1 MTAQRHGPVMC
12 VDWFRVIAD
21 LTRRG
26 LSTRS
31 IGDEIAVPPATLLG
45 WKQGAQPRH
54 VDGERLIALW
64 LRMMDKP
71 RDELPMTSLLS
82 GLHPPGQP

>member
-1 MTAQRHGPVMC
+1 MR

-26 LSTRS
+26 YTTRS
-31 IGDEIAVPPATLLG
+31 LADAIHVPPATLLG
-45 WKQGAQPRH
+45 WKQGAEPKYG
-54 VDGERLIALW
+54 DGERLVLLW
-64 LRMMDKP
+64 A
-71 RDELPMTSLLS
+71 ELTDTDRARVPLCPILS